1 MDAFRTILAALDGSG
16 TRYVVVGGVAV
27 VLHGASRLTADL
39 DVVLDLEPDPAR
51 RALAA
56 LGKIG
61 LQPRLPVPAGDFA
74 DPEKRRRWI
83 EEKGM
88 RVFSLVDFSNPL
100 RSVDLFV
107 EPPLDFEELWEH
119 AVTVDVDGIPV
130 RIAGIEDLISIK
142 REAGRPKD
150 LEDAHRLETLRRAR
164 EHEP

>member
-39 DVVLDLEPDPAR
+39 DVVIDLEPEPAR
-51 RALAA
+51 QALAA
-56 LGKIG
+56 LEKIG
-61 LQPRLPVPAGDFA
+61 LQPRLPVPTEDFA
-74 DPEKRRRWI
+74 DPEKRSRWI
-83 EEKGM
+83 AEKGM
-88 RVFSLVDFSNPL
+88 KVFSLVDFSNPL

-130 RIAGIEDLISIK
+130 RIASLEDLIAIK

-150 LEDAHRLETLRRAR
+150 LEDADRLETLRRAR
-164 EHEP
+164 ERDP